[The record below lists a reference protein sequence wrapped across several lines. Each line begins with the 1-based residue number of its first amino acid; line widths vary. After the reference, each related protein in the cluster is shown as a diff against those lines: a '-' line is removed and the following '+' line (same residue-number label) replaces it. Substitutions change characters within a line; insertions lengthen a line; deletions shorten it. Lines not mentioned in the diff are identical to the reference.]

1 MPLLVL
7 AEINDKVMQP
17 MEFMFVG
24 LVLGGFTLLFG
35 GVAAI
40 FRAWMVVIPVV
51 LTLSVVGWLML
62 NVIDS
67 NLEKAIVYEEGEWW
81 FLRMRA
87 SLGISYFL
95 CTAPLWWVTRACRA
109 NQRRSAGRCVSCG
122 YDLIGLG
129 TQKCPECGQALLPE
143 KGVPK

>member
-1 MPLLVL
+1 MHLLFL

-24 LVLGGFTLLFG
+24 LILGVSTLLFG

-40 FRAWMVVIPVV
+40 VRAWLVVIPVV
-51 LTLSVVGWLML
+51 LTLCVVGWLML

-67 NLEKAIVYEEGEWW
+67 DLEKAIVYEEGEWW
-81 FLRMRA
+81 FLRMRL

-95 CTAPLWWVTRACRA
+95 CVAPLWWIARACRA
-109 NQRRSAGRCVSCG
+109 NQRRSAGRCESCG
-122 YDLIGLG
+122 YDLAGLG
-129 TQKCPECGQALLPE
+129 ETRCSECG
-143 KGVPK
+143 KCGGK